1 MQKMPER
8 LHPAKP
14 LRVAVCVA
22 TFQRPRF
29 LQTLLDAFSQLRFS
43 KLSKPALEIIVVD
56 NDEAQSAKPVCNLI
70 DYPWSVRYVCEPQR
84 GIARARN
91 RAIDCAAGADFLAF
105 IDDDEVPAPHW
116 LDELLWAQSQ
126 FQADVV
132 SGSVIPL
139 FSDNVPDWIRKGR
152 FFHRPVFETGYR
164 VQLCSTNNALI
175 RSKILDVVS
184 SFDEQF
190 NFSGGEDTHFFL
202 RVREA
207 GSRMIFSRE
216 AVVYEPISTERANF
230 SWLLRRGFQT
240 GNSWAR
246 CESSL
251 HAGSGTA
258 ILRVFKELIHIS
270 HGTSQFLV
278 ALFLGKAQ
286 FVRSLQTISAGLGTL
301 AGVAGYRFMPYA
313 DVRKHETILGHPP
326 ETRPNAF

>member
-1 MQKMPER
+1 MHEKF
-8 LHPAKP
+8 HAGKPA
-14 LRVAVCVA
+14 RVAICVA
-22 TFQRPRF
+22 TFQRPQF
-29 LQTLLDAFSQLRFS
+29 LQTLLDAFAQLRFS
-43 KLSKPALEIIVVD
+43 KVSKPALEIIVVD
-56 NDEAQSAKPVCNLI
+56 NDEAQSAGPVCNLA
-70 DYPWSVRYVCEPQR
+70 DFPWPVRYVCEPQR
-84 GIARARN
+84 GIASARN
-91 RAIDCAAGADFLAF
+91 RAIECAAGADFLAF
-105 IDDDEVPAPHW
+105 IDDDEVPAPYW
-116 LDELLWAQSQ
+116 LDELLWAQFQ

-139 FSDNVPDWIRKGR
+139 FADDVPEWIRKGG

-175 RSKILDVVS
+175 HSRILDVVS
-184 SFDEQF
+184 SFDDQF

-207 GSRMIFSRE
+207 GSRMVFSRE
-216 AVVYEPISTERANF
+216 AVVYEPISTQRANF

-270 HGTSQFLV
+270 LGASQFLMSPFV
-278 ALFLGKAQ
+278 GRAH

-301 AGVAGYRFMPYA
+301 AGIAGYRLMPYA
-313 DVRKHETILGHPP
+313 GVRKGETMLGRSPA
-326 ETRPNAF
+326 TRPNAF